1 MLNYAVTVTEMKFS
15 PYICGS
21 VAGMIP
27 DVFVNIYRLDLDMHL
42 LNAWLL
48 GIDFVD
54 INHDS
59 V

>member
-42 LNAWLL
+42 LNA
-48 GIDFVD
+48 
-54 INHDS
+54 
-59 V
+59 